1 MASSYIDQIDA
12 QLAHLRMEIE
22 RLQIARDV
30 IAGMEGRPK
39 PVLQLRAE
47 PTEKKSGPITIR
59 KMEGG
64 PAKAAKKTK
73 PTRRVPGMTVSELTD
88 LVRAGMEELPPCKAV
103 DIGKHIGL
111 TNPEDV
117 KRIWYVISTMINAG
131 EAKKEDGLFSL
142 TRAAPAPVNEAA
154 E

>member
-22 RLQIARDV
+22 RLQIAREV

-59 KMEGG
+59 AIASTEEKPEKPKKKSQVGRKIDTQRGPKARKEIMALIREGG
-64 PAKAAKKTK
+64 PMTAKDLIDWFGYTDQRDKQL
-73 PTRRVPGMTVSELTD
+73 VYNTVSKFHLD
-88 LVRAGMEELPPCKAV
+88 GVMIKDEEGRFKLPEHAV
-103 DIGKHIGL
+103 
-111 TNPEDV
+111 
-117 KRIWYVISTMINAG
+117 
-131 EAKKEDGLFSL
+131 
-142 TRAAPAPVNEAA
+142 AA